1 MILTTKSGAQAT
13 WKNLLIGHCGIRAVT
28 ADYGDF
34 SKNDCRVAG
43 LVPRGPR
50 SESQWKPSDWLSG
63 NDERKLARF
72 MQYGL
77 VAAQEALEDAQWKP
91 QEDAQLERTGVCL
104 GSGIGA
110 FEDICNTSLAFHSS
124 GPKKVS
130 PYFVPR
136 ILINLGAGHISMKFG
151 FSGPTHAATTACTT
165 GAHSIGDAARFIQAG
180 DADVMV
186 AGGAESCIHPLAF
199 TGFER
204 SKSLT
209 TSSNDTPGQASRP
222 FSRGRDG
229 FVIAEGAA
237 VLILEERS
245 HAIRRGANIYAELAG
260 YGASSDAH
268 HLTQPPPDGHGALRA
283 MQQALKSAG
292 IEPERVDYVNAHAT
306 STPLGDVA
314 EANAVSRL
322 FRDSAAKPLISSTK
336 GATGHLL
343 GAAGA
348 LEALFTVMAVQEDL
362 APATRNLVS
371 LDEHLP
377 SELDYIPDQPR
388 QRAIHVALSNS
399 FGFGGTNASLCFTKI
414 DPTADRTV

>member
-1 MILTTKSGAQAT
+1 M
-13 WKNLLIGHCGIRAVT
+13 
-28 ADYGDF
+28 
-34 SKNDCRVAG
+34 
-43 LVPRGPR
+43 PRG
-50 SESQWKPSDWLSG
+50 SKTDGKWQLNDWLTRD
-63 NDERKLARF
+63 DERKLARF

-77 VAAQEALEDAQWKP
+77 VAAQEALNDANWHPSK
-91 QEDAQLERTGVCL
+91 EAERDATGVCL

-110 FEDICNTSLAFHSS
+110 FEDICNTSLAFQQY

-151 FSGPTHAATTACTT
+151 LSGPSHSATTACTT

-209 TSSNDTPGQASRP
+209 TSSNDCPEQASRP
-222 FSRGRDG
+222 FSQGRDG

-237 VLILEERS
+237 VLVLEELN
-245 HAIRRGANIYAELAG
+245 HAIDRGARIYAELAG

-268 HLTQPPPDGHGALRA
+268 HLTQPRPDGQGAFRA
-283 MQQALKSAG
+283 MQRALQAAG
-292 IEPERVDYVNAHAT
+292 LSPERVDYFNAHAT
-306 STPLGDVA
+306 STPLGDIA
-314 EANAVSRL
+314 EANAIARICESGVT
-322 FRDSAAKPLISSTK
+322 RDSLARKLVSSTK

-348 LEALFTVMAVQEDL
+348 LEALFSVLAVRNDV
-362 APATRNLVS
+362 APATLNLALQDPS
-371 LDEHLP
+371 LP
-377 SELDYIPDQPR
+377 RVLDYVALEPR
-388 QRAIHVALSNS
+388 ERAIDVALSNS
-399 FGFGGTNASLCFTKI
+399 FGFGGTNATLCFMKHTRRE
-414 DPTADRTV
+414 RT